1 MPNGNVLIVEDE
13 KDWQEIYFRNSQPLH
28 SGAIRATVNLDEAK
42 TAIAEMAF
50 AVAFVDIRL
59 DEDDNENTDGLRV
72 LELLRKT
79 RDHTS
84 AIMVTGKGT
93 VGITRDALK
102 EFGAYE
108 AMEKAEVEPQLI
120 QKLIAEGTEVRNQLA
135 RVEDPAAPEVL
146 RGRRTVWDWD
156 SEMLEATGGKG
167 GAEALYQLTE
177 YLAAPLLPLVSG
189 DDGDLMKRQEESGL
203 AMGAFWSRAIGQAV
217 VIGFGQAEP
226 MRAAIEGGEFARFAD
241 RPVGEVLRERD
252 KAGLVGVVM
261 AQDRPR
267 STFS

>member
-1 MPNGNVLIVEDE
+1 MIVEDE
-13 KDWQEIYFRNSQPLH
+13 KDWQEIYLRNSQPLH
-28 SGAIRATVNLDEAK
+28 SGAIRATVNLDEAR
-42 TAIAEMAF
+42 TTIEEMAF
-50 AVAFVDIRL
+50 SVAFVDIRL

-79 RDHTS
+79 KDHTS

-108 AMEKAEVEPQLI
+108 ALAKAEVEPQRI
-120 QKLIAEGTEVRNQLA
+120 QTLIAEGTEARNQLA
-135 RVEDPAAPEVL
+135 RVEDPVAPEVL

-167 GAEALYQLTE
+167 GVEVLYQLAE
-177 YLAAPLLPLVSG
+177 YLANPLLPLVRG
-189 DDGDLMKRQEESGL
+189 DDSDLMRRQEGSGL

-217 VIGFGQAEP
+217 VIGFGQAES
-226 MRAAIEGGEFARFAD
+226 MRAAIDGGEFARFAGH
-241 RPVGEVLRERD
+241 PVGEVLRSRD
-252 KAGLVGVVM
+252 KAGLAGAVM